1 MPASL
6 QPAVPYLL
14 AIGTSF
20 LPRGASRRHG
30 AFGAVLVTLA
40 IAAAGR
46 VTAAAV
52 SFHTI
57 NNTMLWG
64 GLLLGCAALAE
75 GWKRGQR
82 AGLLPLALAL
92 MLTLAGCG
100 ALLWQGHVIVSL
112 LAGLAG
118 AATVVALPLKPLAS
132 VGDGVAGSGGITGLV
147 RRWGMPLLLVLL
159 LVPALG
165 LLLTV
170 AGSGGASLRG
180 LRDAPLSSAAETLLA
195 ALLLPA
201 TLVLAAVFPFGPVAR
216 GPRFAPVGALLLLVA
231 VVPLLGEGLEHWR
244 SLYAG
249 WLAVGAVVTAW
260 KAQWPRVLACAGL
273 FGIACGG
280 GSVWWAGTLLTVLA
294 SLLSW
299 PQTAHEQAWRPA
311 MLAAAA
317 CGIAAL
323 QATLGVEVVYS
334 AVLVIAVLVG
344 ILRTPMAG
352 AAGD

>member
-14 AIGTSF
+14 AVGTSF

-75 GWKRGQR
+75 GWKRGHR
-82 AGLLPLALAL
+82 AGLLPLTVAL
-92 MLTLAGCG
+92 MLALAGCG
-100 ALLWQGHVIVSL
+100 ALLWQGHVVVSL

-132 VGDGVAGSGGITGLV
+132 VGGGATGSGGIAGLV

-159 LVPALG
+159 LVPAFG

-170 AGSGGASLRG
+170 AGSGASLRG
-180 LRDAPLSSAAETLLA
+180 LRDAPLSSSAETLLA

-216 GPRFAPVGALLLLVA
+216 GPRFAPAGALLLVA

-249 WLAVGAVVTAW
+249 WLAVGALVTAW

-299 PQTAHEQAWRPA
+299 PTAHEQAWRLA

-344 ILRTPMAG
+344 ILRTPTAG

>member
-14 AIGTSF
+14 AAGVCF

-30 AFGAVLVTLA
+30 AAGAALVTLA

-46 VTAAAV
+46 VPAGPV
-52 SFHTI
+52 SFLTV
-57 NNTMLWG
+57 NNTILCF
-64 GLLLGCAALAE
+64 GLLLGSVALADS
-75 GWKRGQR
+75 WK
-82 AGLLPLALAL
+82 AGHRTALLPPALAL
-92 MLTLAGCG
+92 MLALAGCG
-100 ALLWQGHVIVSL
+100 ALLLQGHFIVSL

-118 AATVVALPLKPLAS
+118 AAAVVALRLKPPAPVSDES
-132 VGDGVAGSGGITGLV
+132 VGSGGIAGFV
-147 RRWGMPLLLVLL
+147 RRWGMPLLLFLL
-159 LVPALG
+159 LVPALW
-165 LLLTV
+165 LMLTV
-170 AGSGGASLRG
+170 AGPGGVSLHG
-180 LRDAPLSSAAETLLA
+180 LRDVPLSSAAETVLA
-195 ALLLPA
+195 VLLLPA

-216 GPRFAPVGALLLLVA
+216 GPRFAPVGALLLVVV

-244 SLYAG
+244 SVYAG
-249 WLAVGAVVTAW
+249 WLAIGALVTAW

-273 FGIACGG
+273 FAIACGN
-280 GSVWWAGTLLTVLA
+280 GSVWWAGTLLTVIA

-299 PQTAHEQAWRPA
+299 WPTMHEQAVRLA

-317 CGIAAL
+317 CGIVAL
-323 QATLGVEVVYS
+323 QTTLGVEVVYS
-334 AVLVIAVLVG
+334 VAMVIAAVVG